1 MIVNFLSSLILCSYV
16 NCKSSYVGGNKVI
29 YPTCLLAK
37 YIAMHQIFHFKKK
50 LHFFTVLFSNA
61 ALLQFGRLRHD

>member
-1 MIVNFLSSLILCSYV
+1 M
-16 NCKSSYVGGNKVI
+16 

-50 LHFFTVLFSNA
+50 LHFLTVLFSNA